1 MKKSGL
7 APSVVG
13 LVCVLVVAI
22 GALSA
27 SARPQY
33 NTQFK
38 DKYIDPNSKDPAKVK
53 LEKAFATAK
62 CGVCHEGKDKKVR
75 NAYGKDL
82 EKILGKNEKAKDKI
96 DKALDEVG
104 EMKSDASNPNSKTYA
119 ERLKEGLLPVEPKP

>member
-1 MKKSGL
+1 MKKFGF
-7 APSVVG
+7 APSAIS

-38 DKYIDPNSKDPAKVK
+38 GKYIEPDSKDPNKKK
-53 LEKAFATAK
+53 LADAFATAK
-62 CGVCHEGKDKKVR
+62 CGVCHEGTKDKKVR

-82 EKILGKNEKAKDKI
+82 EKILAKNEKAKDKI
-96 DKALDEVG
+96 DKALDEIADKKAN
-104 EMKSDASNPNSKTYA
+104 EKDPNSKTFG
-119 ERLKEGLLPVEPKP
+119 ERMKEGLLPVDVK